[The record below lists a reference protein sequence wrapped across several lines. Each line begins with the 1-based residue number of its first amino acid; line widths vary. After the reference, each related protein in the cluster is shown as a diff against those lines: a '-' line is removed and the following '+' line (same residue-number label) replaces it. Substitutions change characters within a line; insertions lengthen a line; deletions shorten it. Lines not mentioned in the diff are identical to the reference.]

1 MAITN
6 FLASLSLEFE
16 TAKSKF
22 FFFFF
27 QFWTQLS
34 PVSLQQIV
42 KNKRTSNPHN
52 NLMYK
57 LPKEKGV
64 MLRRRMIRVEIL
76 QRTVI
81 RVILSSIIAK
91 NLTIQSD
98 IVRNCKTSRL
108 RYFLTFVDVI
118 LKWLEFT
125 LCRIVLS

>member
-1 MAITN
+1 
-6 FLASLSLEFE
+6 
-16 TAKSKF
+16 
-22 FFFFF
+22 
-27 QFWTQLS
+27 
-34 PVSLQQIV
+34 
-42 KNKRTSNPHN
+42 
-52 NLMYK
+52 MYK

-118 LKWLEFT
+118 LK
-125 LCRIVLS
+125 